1 MEAKQLREQFL
12 RFFAERGHAKVPS
25 GNLVPHDPSLLFTV
39 AGMVPFKSYFVGEE
53 PAPWPRAVSV
63 QKCVRAGGKHN
74 DLDEVGRTNRH
85 LTFFEM
91 LGNFSFGDY
100 FKQDAIIWSWEF
112 STEILGF
119 DPDRIWITVHA
130 SDDEAAE
137 IWQDAAG
144 VAPGRIQRLDE
155 DNYWRMGEFGPC
167 GPCSELFFDTVP
179 ADKRG
184 DNPGPAQA
192 SSLHT
197 YGEDRYV
204 EFWNLVF
211 MQSEQRQDGLHPLPK
226 PSIDTGAG
234 LERLLVI
241 LRKVASVFEIDEMA
255 RLVERAAEIAGT
267 PYGKDPRSD
276 LSLRIMAEHA
286 RAMTF
291 LISDG
296 VFPSNEDRGYVLR
309 RIMRR
314 AVRHAHLLGVER
326 VACPEMVDEV
336 VAMMASEYPD
346 LAANH
351 RFVHEVVEREEERFR
366 ATLSRGMAI
375 LTEELGQMKAGDALP
390 GASAFQLHDT
400 YGFPLELIEEAVAEQ
415 EMSVD
420 AAGFNEEMAQQK
432 ERARKDR
439 LDKLPDSEDLSAET
453 AILKE
458 HGETL
463 FVGRED
469 AAVAKPAEA
478 KVLLVT
484 PQGVILDRTPFYA
497 EAGGQVGDTG
507 FLELLPPNEDVP
519 GDGTSEA
526 QSVDKGDE
534 EESSSET
541 ENIRITDT
549 TYVVPGIRL
558 HHTAEPASLSPGDA
572 VLAQIDTDRRSSI
585 RRHHTGTHLLHS
597 ALREVLGEH
606 VTPQGS
612 WVGPDRLRFDFSHF
626 QALSLEEIQAIE
638 DRVNEFVLANEMC
651 RHFETSYTEAKSLG
665 ALSFFGD
672 KYGDEVLVLEAGS
685 HSLELCGGTH
695 VKATG
700 DIGLMKLVSESSIG
714 SNIRRVEAVCGTGV
728 MDRLRQAE
736 AKLQSTASILGVPPE
751 DMEETARKQKDELKG
766 LRQELGDRRH
776 RDAMDKAGDLA
787 EKAEGG
793 VLATVVADI
802 DKKDLGTLAKSL
814 QAKADLKAVI
824 LGVSPPS
831 GGASL
836 AAAVAAGEGLH
847 ASDMLRDA
855 FKLIQGGGAES
866 EDFAMGGGKNA
877 EKLPEAIEAARRS
890 AEAQLGS

>member
-1 MEAKQLREQFL
+1 M
-12 RFFAERGHAKVPS
+12 RFFAERDHTKVPS

-39 AGMVPFKSYFVGEE
+39 AGMVPFKSYFIGEE
-53 PAPWPRAVSV
+53 PAPWSRAVSV

-100 FKQDAIIWSWEF
+100 FKHEAIVWSWEF

-119 DPDRIWITVHA
+119 DPDDIWITVHT

-137 IWQDAAG
+137 IWRDAAG
-144 VAPGRIQRLDE
+144 VAPERIQRLDE

-167 GPCSELFFDTVP
+167 GPCSELFFDTLP
-179 ADKRG
+179 ADQRN
-184 DNPGPAQA
+184 DNPGPAKA
-192 SSLHT
+192 ASLHT
-197 YGEDRYV
+197 FGEDRYV

-211 MQSEQRQDGLHPLPK
+211 MQYEQRPDGLHPLPK

-241 LRKVASVFEIDEMA
+241 LQKVTSVFEIDEMA
-255 RLVERAAEIAGT
+255 RLIDKASEIAKT
-267 PYGKDPRSD
+267 SYGKDPQKD
-276 LSLRIMAEHA
+276 LSLRILAEHA

-314 AVRHAHLLGVER
+314 AIRHAHLLGVER

-336 VAMMASEYPD
+336 VAMMHTEYPD
-346 LAANH
+346 LADNH
-351 RFVHEVVEREEERFR
+351 RFVREVVEREEERFR
-366 ATLSRGMAI
+366 STLSRGMSI
-375 LTEELGQMKAGDALP
+375 LTEELSQLKAGETLA
-390 GASAFQLHDT
+390 GATAFQMHDT
-400 YGFPLELIEEAVAEQ
+400 YGFPLELVQEAVGEHDI
-415 EMSVD
+415 SVD
-420 AAGFNEEMAQQK
+420 VAGFNEEMAQQK

-439 LDKLPDSEDLSAET
+439 LEKIPDSEDLSAEIT
-453 AILKE
+453 VLE
-458 HGETL
+458 QHGETI
-463 FVGRED
+463 FTGRED
-469 AAVAKPAEA
+469 ADLIEPTRAE
-478 KVLLVT
+478 VLLVT

-507 FLELLPPNEDVP
+507 VLLVVP
-519 GDGTSEA
+519 EGQEEPDTSRSIA
-526 QSVDKGDE
+526 V
-534 EESSSET
+534 
-541 ENIRITDT
+541 TDT
-549 TYVVPGIRL
+549 TYVVGGIRL
-558 HHTAEPASLSPGDA
+558 HHTAEPAALAPGDT
-572 VLAQIDTDRRSSI
+572 VLAQIDADRRSSI

-626 QALSLEEIQAIE
+626 QALTLEEIQGIE
-638 DRVNEFVLANEMC
+638 DRVNEFVLANEPC
-651 RHFETSYTEAKSLG
+651 RHFETSYTEAKALG

-672 KYGDEVLVLEAGS
+672 KYGDDVLVLEAGS

-700 DIGLMKLVSESSIG
+700 DIGLMKLISENSIG

-736 AKLQSTASILGVPPE
+736 AKLQSTAGILGVPAE
-751 DMEETARKQKDELKG
+751 DMEETAQKQKDELKD
-766 LRQELGDRRH
+766 LRQQLGEYRH
-776 RDAMDKAGDLA
+776 QSAMDKAGDLA
-787 EKAEGG
+787 KQAKDG
-793 VLATVVADI
+793 VLAAVVTDI
-802 DKKDLGTLAKSL
+802 DKKDLGTLAKSIMDR
-814 QAKADLKAVI
+814 AEADIKAVI
-824 LGVSPPS
+824 LGVSQPK

-836 AAAVAAGEGLH
+836 AATVAPGKGLH
-847 ASDMLRDA
+847 ASKLLKDA
-855 FKLIQGGGAES
+855 FKLIQGGGAQS
-866 EDFAMGGGKNA
+866 EDFAVGGGKNA
-877 EKLPEAIEAARRS
+877 EKLPEAIEAARKA
-890 AEAQLGS
+890 AEDQVAE

>member
-1 MEAKQLREQFL
+1 M
-12 RFFAERGHAKVPS
+12 RFFAERDHTKVPS

-39 AGMVPFKSYFVGEE
+39 AGMVPFKSYFIGEE
-53 PAPWPRAVSV
+53 PAPWSRAVSV

-100 FKQDAIIWSWEF
+100 FKHDAIVWSWEF

-119 DPDRIWITVHA
+119 DPDDIWITVHT

-137 IWQDAAG
+137 IWRDAAG
-144 VAPGRIQRLDE
+144 VAPERIQRLDE
-155 DNYWRMGEFGPC
+155 DNYWRMGDFGPC
-167 GPCSELFFDTVP
+167 GPCSELFFDTLP
-179 ADKRG
+179 ADQRN
-184 DNPGPAQA
+184 DNPGPAKA
-192 SSLHT
+192 ASLHT
-197 YGEDRYV
+197 FGEDRYV

-211 MQSEQRQDGLHPLPK
+211 MQYEQRPDGLHPLPK

-241 LRKVASVFEIDEMA
+241 LQKVTSVFEIDEMA
-255 RLVERAAEIAGT
+255 RLIDKASEIAKVS
-267 PYGKDPRSD
+267 YGKDPQKD
-276 LSLRIMAEHA
+276 LSLRILAEHA

-314 AVRHAHLLGVER
+314 AIRHAHLLGVER

-336 VAMMASEYPD
+336 VAMMHTEYPD
-346 LAANH
+346 LADNH
-351 RFVHEVVEREEERFR
+351 RFVREVVEREEERFR
-366 ATLSRGMAI
+366 STLSRGMAI
-375 LTEELGQMKAGDALP
+375 LTEELNQLKAGDTLA
-390 GASAFQLHDT
+390 GATAFQMHDT
-400 YGFPLELIEEAVAEQ
+400 YGFPLELVQEAVGEHDI
-415 EMSVD
+415 SVD
-420 AAGFNEEMAQQK
+420 VAGFNEEMAQQK
-432 ERARKDR
+432 ERARQDR
-439 LDKLPDSEDLSAET
+439 FEKIPDSEDLSAEI
-453 AILKE
+453 AVLE
-458 HGETL
+458 QHGETI
-463 FVGRED
+463 FTGRE
-469 AAVAKPAEA
+469 AADLVEPTRAE
-478 KVLLVT
+478 VLLVT

-507 FLELLPPNEDVP
+507 VLLVVP
-519 GDGTSEA
+519 EG
-526 QSVDKGDE
+526 QE
-534 EESSSET
+534 EPDSSRS
-541 ENIRITDT
+541 IAVTDT
-549 TYVVPGIRL
+549 TYVVGGIRL
-558 HHTAEPASLSPGDA
+558 HHTAEPVALAPGDT

-597 ALREVLGEH
+597 ALREVLGDH

-626 QALSLEEIQAIE
+626 QALTTEEIQSIE
-638 DRVNEFVLANEMC
+638 DRVNEFVLANEPC
-651 RHFETSYTEAKSLG
+651 RHFETSYTEAKALG

-700 DIGLMKLVSESSIG
+700 DIGLMKLISESSIG

-736 AKLQSTASILGVPPE
+736 AKLQSTAGILGVPPE
-751 DMEETARKQKDELKG
+751 DMEETARKQKDELKV
-766 LRQELGDRRH
+766 LRQELGEHRH
-776 RDAMDKAGDLA
+776 QAAMEKAGDLA
-787 EKAEGG
+787 KQAEGG
-793 VLATVVADI
+793 VLATVVTDI

-814 QAKADLKAVI
+814 LASADLKAVI
-824 LGVSPPS
+824 LGMSPPN
-831 GGASL
+831 GGVSL

-847 ASDMLRDA
+847 ASNMLKDA

-890 AEAQLGS
+890 AEAQLAG

>member
-1 MEAKQLREQFL
+1 M
-12 RFFAERGHAKVPS
+12 RFFAEREHAEVPS
-25 GNLVPHDPSLLFTV
+25 GNLVPSDPSLLFTV
-39 AGMVPFKSYFVGEE
+39 AGMVPFKSYFIGEE
-53 PAPWPRAVSV
+53 QAPWSRAVSI

-100 FKQDAIIWSWEF
+100 FKHDAIVWSWEF

-119 DPDRIWITVHA
+119 DPDDIWITVHT

-137 IWQDAAG
+137 IWRDAAG
-144 VAPGRIQRLDE
+144 VAPERIQRLDE

-179 ADKRG
+179 G
-184 DNPGPAQA
+184 DQRNGNPGPAKA

-197 YGEDRYV
+197 FGEDRYV

-211 MQSEQRQDGLHPLPK
+211 MQSEQRPDGLHSLPK

-241 LRKVASVFEIDEMA
+241 LQKVTSVFEIDEMA
-255 RLVERAAEIAGT
+255 RLIDKASEIAKT
-267 PYGKDPRSD
+267 SYGKDPQKD
-276 LSLRIMAEHA
+276 LSLRILAEHA

-314 AVRHAHLLGVER
+314 AIRHAHMLGVQR

-336 VAMMASEYPD
+336 VAMMNSEYPD
-346 LAANH
+346 LADNH
-351 RFVHEVVEREEERFR
+351 RFVREVVEREEEGFR
-366 ATLSRGMAI
+366 STLSRGMSI
-375 LTEELGQMKAGDALP
+375 LTEELNQMKAGDILA
-390 GASAFQLHDT
+390 GSTAFQLHDT
-400 YGFPLELIEEAVAEQ
+400 YGFPLELIEEAVGEHDMA
-415 EMSVD
+415 VD
-420 AAGFNEEMAQQK
+420 VTGFNEEMAQQK
-432 ERARKDR
+432 ERARQDR
-439 LDKLPDSEDLSAET
+439 LAKLPDSEDLTAEI
-453 AILKE
+453 AVLEE
-458 HGETL
+458 HGETI

-469 AAVAKPAEA
+469 AATTKPTQA

-484 PQGVILDRTPFYA
+484 AQGVLLDRTPFYA

-507 FLELLPPNEDVP
+507 VLLVVP
-519 GDGTSEA
+519 EGQEKSD
-526 QSVDKGDE
+526 
-534 EESSSET
+534 SSK
-541 ENIRITDT
+541 NVRITDT
-549 TYVVPGIRL
+549 TYVLPGIHL
-558 HHTAEPASLSPGDA
+558 HHTAEPAPLSPGDT

-597 ALREVLGEH
+597 ALREVLGDH

-626 QALSLEEIQAIE
+626 QALSPEEIQAIE
-638 DRVNEFVLANEMC
+638 DRVNEFVLVNEQC
-651 RHFETSYTEAKSLG
+651 RHFETSYTEAKALG

-736 AKLQSTASILGVPPE
+736 AKLQSTAGILGVPPE
-751 DMEETARKQKDELKG
+751 DMEETARKQKDELKV
-766 LRQELGDRRH
+766 LRQELGEHRH
-776 RDAMDKAGDLA
+776 QAAMEKTGDLA
-787 EKAEGG
+787 KQAEGG
-793 VLATVVADI
+793 VLATVVTDI

-814 QAKADLKAVI
+814 LASADLKAVI
-824 LGVSPPS
+824 LGMSPPN
-831 GGASL
+831 GGVSL

-847 ASDMLRDA
+847 ASNMLKDA

-877 EKLPEAIEAARRS
+877 EKLPEAIEAARQA
-890 AEAQLGS
+890 AEAQLAV

>member
-1 MEAKQLREQFL
+1 MEAKQLREEFL

-39 AGMVPFKSYFVGEE
+39 AGMVPFKSYFIGEE
-53 PAPWPRAVSV
+53 PAPWSRAVSV

-100 FKQDAIIWSWEF
+100 FKHDAIVWSWEF

-119 DPDRIWITVHA
+119 DPDDIWITVHT

-137 IWQDAAG
+137 IWRDTAG
-144 VAPGRIQRLDE
+144 VAPERIQRLDE

-167 GPCSELFFDTVP
+167 GPCSELFFDTVA
-179 ADKRG
+179 ADQRT
-184 DNPGPAQA
+184 DNPGPAEA

-197 YGEDRYV
+197 FGEDRYV

-211 MQSEQRQDGLHPLPK
+211 MQSEQRPDGLHPLPK

-241 LRKVASVFEIDEMA
+241 LQKATSVFEIDEMA
-255 RLVERAAEIAGT
+255 RLIDKASEIAKT
-267 PYGKDPRSD
+267 SYGKDPQKD
-276 LSLRIMAEHA
+276 LSLRILAEHA

-314 AVRHAHLLGVER
+314 AIRHAHLLGVER

-336 VAMMASEYPD
+336 VAMMNSEYPD
-346 LAANH
+346 LADNH
-351 RFVHEVVEREEERFR
+351 RFVREVVEREEERFR
-366 ATLSRGMAI
+366 STLSRGMAI
-375 LTEELGQMKAGDALP
+375 LTEELDQMKAGDTLTGSA
-390 GASAFQLHDT
+390 AFQLHDT
-400 YGFPLELIEEAVAEQ
+400 YGFPLELIEEAVGEHDIA
-415 EMSVD
+415 VD
-420 AAGFNEEMAQQK
+420 VAGFNEEMAQQK
-432 ERARKDR
+432 ERARQDR
-439 LDKLPDSEDLSAET
+439 LEKLPDSEDLSAEI
-453 AILKE
+453 AVLE
-458 HGETL
+458 QHGETI

-469 AAVAKPAEA
+469 AATDQPTRAE
-478 KVLLVT
+478 VLLVT

-507 FLELLPPNEDVP
+507 ILLLVP
-519 GDGTSEA
+519 EGETLGVSESEGDSE
-526 QSVDKGDE
+526 QKPD
-534 EESSSET
+534 SSRT
-541 ENIRITDT
+541 IRITDT
-549 TYVVPGIRL
+549 TYVLPGIHL
-558 HHTAEPASLSPGDA
+558 HHTAEPAPLAPGDT
-572 VLAQIDTDRRSSI
+572 VLARIDTDRRSSI

-597 ALREVLGEH
+597 ALREILGGH

-626 QALSLEEIQAIE
+626 QALTPDEIQAIE
-638 DRVNEFVLANEMC
+638 DRVNEFVLVNEQC
-651 RHFETSYTEAKSLG
+651 RHFQTSYAEAKGLG

-695 VKATG
+695 VRATG

-736 AKLQSTASILGVPPE
+736 AKLRSTADILGVPPE

-766 LRQELGDRRH
+766 LRQELGDYRH
-776 RDAMDKAGDLA
+776 QAAMEKAGDLA
-787 EKAEGG
+787 EQADGG
-793 VLATVVADI
+793 ILAAIVTDI
-802 DKKDLGTLAKSL
+802 DKKNLGTMAKSML
-814 QAKADLKAVI
+814 SKADLKAVV
-824 LGVSPPS
+824 LGMSPPN
-831 GGASL
+831 GGVSL
-836 AAAVAAGEGLH
+836 AAAVAPGEGLH
-847 ASDMLRDA
+847 ASDLLKEA
-855 FKLIQGGGAES
+855 FKLVQGGGAES
-866 EDFAMGGGKNA
+866 EDFATGGGKNA
-877 EKLPEAIEAARRS
+877 EKLPEAIEAARK
-890 AEAQLGS
+890 AAKDQLAG

>member
-1 MEAKQLREQFL
+1 MEAKQLREEFV
-12 RFFAERGHAKVPS
+12 RFFTEREHAEVPS
-25 GNLVPHDPSLLFTV
+25 GNLVPSDPSLLFTV
-39 AGMVPFKSYFVGEE
+39 AGMVPFKSYFIGEE
-53 PAPWPRAVSV
+53 QAPWSRAVSI

-100 FKQDAIIWSWEF
+100 FKHDAIVWSWEF
-112 STEILGF
+112 STEILGL
-119 DPDRIWITVHA
+119 DPDDIWITVHT

-137 IWQDAAG
+137 IWRDAAG
-144 VAPGRIQRLDE
+144 VAPERIQRLDE

-179 ADKRG
+179 G
-184 DNPGPAQA
+184 DQRNGNPGPAKA

-197 YGEDRYV
+197 FGEDRYV

-211 MQSEQRQDGLHPLPK
+211 MQSEQRPDGLHSLPK

-241 LRKVASVFEIDEMA
+241 LQKVTSVFEIDEMA
-255 RLVERAAEIAGT
+255 RLIDKASEIAKT
-267 PYGKDPRSD
+267 SYGKDPQKD
-276 LSLRIMAEHA
+276 LSLRILAEHA

-314 AVRHAHLLGVER
+314 AIRHAHMLGVQR

-336 VAMMASEYPD
+336 VAMMNSEYPD
-346 LAANH
+346 LADNH
-351 RFVHEVVEREEERFR
+351 RFVREVVEREEEGFR
-366 ATLSRGMAI
+366 STLSRGMSI
-375 LTEELGQMKAGDALP
+375 LTEELNQMKAGDILA
-390 GASAFQLHDT
+390 GSTAFQLHDT
-400 YGFPLELIEEAVAEQ
+400 YGFPLELIEEAVGEHDMA
-415 EMSVD
+415 VD
-420 AAGFNEEMAQQK
+420 VTGFNKEMTQQK
-432 ERARKDR
+432 ERARQDR
-439 LDKLPDSEDLSAET
+439 LAKLPDSEDLSAEI
-453 AILKE
+453 AVLEE
-458 HGETL
+458 HGETI

-469 AAVAKPAEA
+469 ADLIEPTRA

-484 PQGVILDRTPFYA
+484 ARGVILDRTPFYA

-507 FLELLPPNEDVP
+507 VLLVVP
-519 GDGTSEA
+519 EGQEKSD
-526 QSVDKGDE
+526 
-534 EESSSET
+534 SSK
-541 ENIRITDT
+541 NVRITDT
-549 TYVVPGIRL
+549 TYVLPGIHL
-558 HHTAEPASLSPGDA
+558 HHTAEPAPLSPGDT

-597 ALREVLGEH
+597 ALREVLGDH

-626 QALSLEEIQAIE
+626 QALSPEEIQAIE
-638 DRVNEFVLANEMC
+638 DRVNEFVLVNEPC
-651 RHFETSYTEAKSLG
+651 RHFETSYTEAKGLG

-700 DIGLMKLVSESSIG
+700 DIGLMKLTSESSIG

-736 AKLQSTASILGVPPE
+736 AKLQSTAGILGVPAE
-751 DMEETARKQKDELKG
+751 DMEETAQRQKDELKV
-766 LRQELGDRRH
+766 LRQELGEHRH
-776 RDAMDKAGDLA
+776 QAAMEKTGDLA
-787 EKAEGG
+787 KQAEGG
-793 VLATVVADI
+793 VLATVVTDI

-814 QAKADLKAVI
+814 LASADLKAVI
-824 LGVSPPS
+824 LGMSPPN
-831 GGASL
+831 GGVSL
-836 AAAVAAGEGLH
+836 AAAVSAGEGLH
-847 ASDMLRDA
+847 ASNMLKDA

-877 EKLPEAIEAARRS
+877 EKLPEAIEAARQA
-890 AEAQLGS
+890 AEAQLAV

>member
-1 MEAKQLREQFL
+1 M
-12 RFFAERGHAKVPS
+12 RFFAERGHARVPS

-39 AGMVPFKSYFVGEE
+39 AGMVPFKSYFIGEE
-53 PAPWPRAVSV
+53 PAPWSRAVSV

-100 FKQDAIIWSWEF
+100 FKHDAIVWSWEF

-119 DPDRIWITVHA
+119 DPDDIWITVHT

-137 IWQDAAG
+137 IWRDAAG
-144 VAPGRIQRLDE
+144 VAPERIQRLEE

-167 GPCSELFFDTVP
+167 GPCSELFFDTLP
-179 ADKRG
+179 ADQRN
-184 DNPGPAQA
+184 DNPGPAKA
-192 SSLHT
+192 ASLHT
-197 YGEDRYV
+197 FGEDRYV

-211 MQSEQRQDGLHPLPK
+211 MQYEQRPDGLHPLPK

-241 LRKVASVFEIDEMA
+241 LQKVTSVFEIDEMA
-255 RLVERAAEIAGT
+255 RLIDKASEIAKT
-267 PYGKDPRSD
+267 SYGKDPQKD
-276 LSLRIMAEHA
+276 LSLRILAEHA

-314 AVRHAHLLGVER
+314 AIRHAHLLGVER

-336 VAMMASEYPD
+336 VAMMHTEYPD
-346 LAANH
+346 LADNH
-351 RFVHEVVEREEERFR
+351 RFVREVVEREEERFR
-366 ATLSRGMAI
+366 STLSRGMAI
-375 LTEELGQMKAGDALP
+375 LTEELSQLKAGDTLA
-390 GASAFQLHDT
+390 GATAFQMHDT
-400 YGFPLELIEEAVAEQ
+400 FGFPLELVQEAVGEHDI
-415 EMSVD
+415 SVD
-420 AAGFNEEMAQQK
+420 VAGFNEEMAQQK
-432 ERARKDR
+432 ERARQDR
-439 LDKLPDSEDLSAET
+439 LEKIPDSEDLSAEI
-453 AILKE
+453 AVLE
-458 HGETL
+458 QHGETI
-463 FVGRED
+463 FTGRED
-469 AAVAKPAEA
+469 ADLLEPTRAE
-478 KVLLVT
+478 VLLVT

-507 FLELLPPNEDVP
+507 VLLVVP
-519 GDGTSEA
+519 EG
-526 QSVDKGDE
+526 QE
-534 EESSSET
+534 EPDSSRS
-541 ENIRITDT
+541 IAVTDT
-549 TYVVPGIRL
+549 TYVVGGIRL
-558 HHTAEPASLSPGDA
+558 HHTAEPAPLAPGDT
-572 VLAQIDTDRRSSI
+572 VLAQIDADRRSSI

-597 ALREVLGEH
+597 ALREVLGDH

-626 QALSLEEIQAIE
+626 QALTLEEIQAIE
-638 DRVNEFVLANEMC
+638 DRVNEFVLANEPC
-651 RHFETSYTEAKSLG
+651 RHFETSYTEAKALG

-700 DIGLMKLVSESSIG
+700 DIGLMKLISENSIG

-736 AKLQSTASILGVPPE
+736 AKLQSTAGILGVPSE
-751 DMEETARKQKDELKG
+751 DMEEAAQKQKDELKD
-766 LRQELGDRRH
+766 LRQQLGEYRH
-776 RDAMDKAGDLA
+776 QSAMDKAGDLA
-787 EKAEGG
+787 KQAKDG
-793 VLATVVADI
+793 VLAAVVTDI
-802 DKKDLGTLAKSL
+802 DKKDLGTLAKSIMD
-814 QAKADLKAVI
+814 KAEADIKAVI
-824 LGVSPPS
+824 LGVSQPK

-836 AAAVAAGEGLH
+836 AATVAPGKGLH
-847 ASDMLRDA
+847 ASKLLKDA
-855 FKLIQGGGAES
+855 FKLIQGGGAQS
-866 EDFAMGGGKNA
+866 EDFAVGGGKNA
-877 EKLPEAIEAARRS
+877 EKLPEAIEAARKA
-890 AEAQLGS
+890 AENQVAE

>member
-12 RFFAERGHAKVPS
+12 RFFSERGHTKVPS
-25 GNLVPHDPSLLFTV
+25 GNLVPNDPTLLFTV

-100 FKQDAIIWSWEF
+100 FKHEAIVWSWEF

-119 DPDRIWITVHA
+119 DPEDIWITVHT

-137 IWQDAAG
+137 IWRDAAG
-144 VAPGRIQRLDE
+144 VAPDRIQRLDE

-167 GPCSELFFDTVP
+167 GPCSELFFDTAP
-179 ADKRG
+179 RDER
-184 DNPGPAQA
+184 DSNPGPAQA
-192 SSLHT
+192 ESLHT

-211 MQSEQRQDGLHPLPK
+211 MQSQQSPEGLHPLPK

-241 LRKVASVFEIDEMA
+241 LQKVTSVFEIDEMA
-255 RLVERAAEIAGT
+255 RLVEKAAEIAGT
-267 PYGKDPRSD
+267 PYGKDPSKD

-314 AVRHAHLLGVER
+314 AIRHAHLLGIER
-326 VACPEMVDEV
+326 AACPEMLDEV

-351 RFVHEVVEREEERFR
+351 RFIREVVEREEERFR

-375 LTEELGQMKAGDALP
+375 LAEELGQMKSGDALG
-390 GASAFQLHDT
+390 GATAFQLHDT
-400 YGFPLELIEEAVAEQ
+400 YGFPLELIQEAVAEQ
-415 EMSVD
+415 EMAVD
-420 AAGFNEEMAQQK
+420 IAGFDEEMKQQQ

-439 LDKLPDSEDLSAET
+439 LDKLPQNEDLSAET

-458 HGETL
+458 RGETL
-463 FVGRED
+463 FVGRDD
-469 AAVAKPAEA
+469 AAISKPTEA

-507 FLELLPPNEDVP
+507 FLKFLPR
-519 GDGTSEA
+519 DGLPRDTDI
-526 QSVDKGDE
+526 VH
-534 EESSSET
+534 
-541 ENIRITDT
+541 IIDT
-549 TYVVPGIRL
+549 TYVVPGICL
-558 HHTAEPASLSPGDA
+558 HRTAEPALLSPGDT
-572 VLAQIDTDRRSSI
+572 VLAQIDADRRSSI
-585 RRHHTGTHLLHS
+585 RRHHSGTHLLHS

-626 QALSLEEIQAIE
+626 SALTSAEIEAIE
-638 DRVNEFVLANEMC
+638 DRVNEFVLVNEQC
-651 RHFETSYTEAKSLG
+651 RHFETSFTEAKSLG

-672 KYGDEVLVLEAGS
+672 KYGEEVLVLEAGS

-700 DIGLMKLVSESSIG
+700 DIGLMKIVSESSIG

-728 MDRLRQAE
+728 LDRLRLAE

-751 DMEETARKQKDELKG
+751 DMEEATRKQKEELKG
-766 LRQELGDRRH
+766 LRQEMGDYRH
-776 RDAMDKAGDLA
+776 HTAMEKTSDLA
-787 EKAEGG
+787 QQAEGG
-793 VLATVVADI
+793 VLATVVVDI
-802 DKKDLGTLAKSL
+802 DKKDLGSLAKSL
-814 QAKADLKAVI
+814 LSKGDLKAVV
-824 LGVSPPS
+824 LGISPPS
-831 GGASL
+831 GGVSL
-836 AAAVAAGEGLH
+836 AAAVAQGEGLH
-847 ASDMLRDA
+847 ASNMLQDA

-877 EKLPEAIEAARRS
+877 EKLPEAIEAARKS
-890 AEAQLGS
+890 AEAQLAG

>member
-1 MEAKQLREQFL
+1 M
-12 RFFAERGHAKVPS
+12 RFFAERGHARVPS

-53 PAPWPRAVSV
+53 PAPWSRAVSV

-100 FKQDAIIWSWEF
+100 FKHDAIVWSWEF

-119 DPDRIWITVHA
+119 DPDDIWITVHT

-137 IWQDAAG
+137 IWRDAAG
-144 VAPGRIQRLDE
+144 VAPERIQRLDE

-167 GPCSELFFDTVP
+167 GPCSELFFDTLP
-179 ADKRG
+179 ADQRS
-184 DNPGPAQA
+184 DNPGPAKA

-197 YGEDRYV
+197 FGEDRYV

-211 MQSEQRQDGLHPLPK
+211 MQYEQRPDGLHSLPK

-241 LRKVASVFEIDEMA
+241 LQKVTSVFEIDEMA
-255 RLVERAAEIAGT
+255 RLIDKASEIAKT
-267 PYGKDPRSD
+267 SYGKDPQKD
-276 LSLRIMAEHA
+276 LSLRILAEHA

-314 AVRHAHLLGVER
+314 AIRHAHLLGVER

-336 VAMMASEYPD
+336 VAMMHTEYSD
-346 LAANH
+346 LADNH
-351 RFVHEVVEREEERFR
+351 RFVREVVEREEERFR
-366 ATLSRGMAI
+366 STLSRGMAI
-375 LTEELGQMKAGDALP
+375 LTEELNQLKAGDTLA
-390 GASAFQLHDT
+390 GATAFQMHDT
-400 YGFPLELIEEAVAEQ
+400 YGFPLELVQEAVGEHDI
-415 EMSVD
+415 SVD
-420 AAGFNEEMAQQK
+420 VAGFNEEMAQQK
-432 ERARKDR
+432 ERARQDR
-439 LDKLPDSEDLSAET
+439 LEKIPDSEDLSAEI
-453 AILKE
+453 AVLE
-458 HGETL
+458 QHGETI
-463 FVGRED
+463 FTGRED
-469 AAVAKPAEA
+469 ADLIEPTRVE
-478 KVLLVT
+478 VLLVT

-507 FLELLPPNEDVP
+507 VLLVVP
-519 GDGTSEA
+519 EG
-526 QSVDKGDE
+526 QE
-534 EESSSET
+534 EPDSSRS
-541 ENIRITDT
+541 IAVIDT
-549 TYVVPGIRL
+549 TYVVGGIRL
-558 HHTAEPASLSPGDA
+558 HHTAEPAALAPGDT
-572 VLAQIDTDRRSSI
+572 VLAQIDADRRSSI

-626 QALSLEEIQAIE
+626 QALTLKEIQSIE
-638 DRVNEFVLANEMC
+638 DRVNEFVLANEPC
-651 RHFETSYTEAKSLG
+651 RHFETSYTEAKALG

-700 DIGLMKLVSESSIG
+700 DIGLMKLISENSIG

-736 AKLQSTASILGVPPE
+736 AKLQSTASILGVPSE
-751 DMEETARKQKDELKG
+751 DMEETAQKQKDELKD
-766 LRQELGDRRH
+766 LRQQMGEYRH
-776 RDAMDKAGDLA
+776 QSAMDKAGDLA
-787 EKAEGG
+787 KQAKDG
-793 VLATVVADI
+793 VLAAVVTDI
-802 DKKDLGTLAKSL
+802 DKKDLGTLAKSIMD
-814 QAKADLKAVI
+814 KAEADIKAVI
-824 LGVSPPS
+824 LGVSQPK

-836 AAAVAAGEGLH
+836 AATVAPGKGLH
-847 ASDMLRDA
+847 ASKLLKEA
-855 FKLIQGGGAES
+855 FKLIQGGGAQS
-866 EDFAMGGGKNA
+866 EDFAVGGGKNA
-877 EKLPEAIEAARRS
+877 EKLPEAIEAARKA
-890 AEAQLGS
+890 AEDQVAE

>member
-12 RFFAERGHAKVPS
+12 RFFAERGHTKVPS

-74 DLDEVGRTNRH
+74 DLDGVGRTNRH

-100 FKQDAIIWSWEF
+100 FKHDAIVWSWEF

-119 DPDRIWITVHA
+119 DPDNIWITVHIN
-130 SDDEAAE
+130 DDEAAE
-137 IWQDAAG
+137 IWRDAAG
-144 VAPGRIQRLDE
+144 VAPDRIQRLDD

-167 GPCSELFFDTVP
+167 GPCSELFFDTLP
-179 ADKRG
+179 ADKRT
-184 DNPGPAQA
+184 DNPGPAEA

-197 YGEDRYV
+197 FGEDRYV

-211 MQSEQRQDGLHPLPK
+211 MQSEQRPDGLHPLPK

-241 LRKVASVFEIDEMA
+241 LQKVTSVFEIDEMA
-255 RLVERAAEIAGT
+255 RLVDKASEITAI
-267 PYGKDPRSD
+267 PYGKDPQKD
-276 LSLRIMAEHA
+276 ISLRIMAEHA

-291 LISDG
+291 LITDG

-314 AVRHAHLLGVER
+314 AIRHAHLLGVER

-336 VAMMASEYPD
+336 VAMMNSEYPD
-346 LAANH
+346 LGNNH
-351 RFVHEVVEREEERFR
+351 HFVREVVEREEERFR

-375 LTEELGQMKAGDALP
+375 LTDELGQMRAGDTLS
-390 GASAFQLHDT
+390 GATAFQLHDT
-400 YGFPLELIEEAVAEQ
+400 YGFPLELIEEAVMEQ
-415 EMSVD
+415 EMAVD
-420 AAGFNEEMAQQK
+420 VEGFNDEMSKQR

-439 LDKLPDSEDLSAET
+439 QDKLPQSEDLSAEI
-453 AILKE
+453 AILEE

-469 AAVAKPAEA
+469 SAVSKPTEA

-507 FLELLPPNEDVP
+507 VLWLLSSD
-519 GDGTSEA
+519 
-526 QSVDKGDE
+526 
-534 EESSSET
+534 ESSGDAASGEAASDNKASKDT
-541 ENIRITDT
+541 AIRITDT

-558 HHTAEPASLSPGDA
+558 HHTAEAAQLSPGDS

-585 RRHHTGTHLLHS
+585 RRHHTGTHLLHW
-597 ALREVLGEH
+597 ALREALGDH
-606 VTPQGS
+606 VTQQGS
-612 WVGPDRLRFDFSHF
+612 WVGHDRLRFDFTHF
-626 QALSLEEIQAIE
+626 QAVTDEEIQTIE
-638 DRVNEFVLANEMC
+638 DLVNTDVLANEQV
-651 RHFETSYTEAKSLG
+651 RHFETTFNEAKSLG

-700 DIGLMKLVSESSIG
+700 DIGLLKVISESSIG
-714 SNIRRVEAVCGTGV
+714 ANIRRIEAICGTGV

-736 AKLQSTASILGVPPE
+736 NKLAQAAGILGVPQE
-751 DMEETARKQKDELKG
+751 DLEDSARKHREEIKSLRDELSDTR
-766 LRQELGDRRH
+766 RQAAVGQ
-776 RDAMDKAGDLA
+776 AGDLA
-787 EKAEGG
+787 KQAEGG
-793 VLATVVADI
+793 VLAAEVADI
-802 DKKDLGTLAKSL
+802 DKNDLRALAVEVCQKE
-814 QAKADLKAVI
+814 DLSAVI
-824 LGVSPPS
+824 LGT
-831 GGASL
+831 
-836 AAAVAAGEGLH
+836 AAAKGGVSLVASVAPDKGLH
-847 ASDMLRDA
+847 ASEMLKDA
-855 FKLIQGGGAES
+855 LKLVQGGGAENP
-866 EDFAMGGGKNA
+866 DLAMGGGKNA
-877 EKLPEAIEAARRS
+877 DKL
-890 AEAQLGS
+890 AEALELARQTAKEQLAG

>member
-1 MEAKQLREQFL
+1 MEGKQLREEFV
-12 RFFAERGHAKVPS
+12 RFFAEREHAEVPS
-25 GNLVPHDPSLLFTV
+25 GNLVPSDPSLLFTV
-39 AGMVPFKSYFVGEE
+39 AGMVPFKSYFIGEE
-53 PAPWPRAVSV
+53 QAPWSRAVSI

-100 FKQDAIIWSWEF
+100 FKHDAIVWSWEF

-119 DPDRIWITVHA
+119 DPDDIWITVHT

-137 IWQDAAG
+137 IWRDAAG
-144 VAPGRIQRLDE
+144 VAPERIQRLDE

-179 ADKRG
+179 GDQRS
-184 DNPGPAQA
+184 DNPGPAKA

-197 YGEDRYV
+197 FGEDRYV

-211 MQSEQRQDGLHPLPK
+211 MQSEQRPDGLHSLPK

-241 LRKVASVFEIDEMA
+241 LQKVTSVFEIDEMA
-255 RLVERAAEIAGT
+255 RLIDKASEIAGT
-267 PYGKDPRSD
+267 PYGKDPQTD
-276 LSLRIMAEHA
+276 LSLRILAEHA

-314 AVRHAHLLGVER
+314 AIRHAHMLGVQR

-336 VAMMASEYPD
+336 VAMMNSEYPD
-346 LAANH
+346 LADNH
-351 RFVHEVVEREEERFR
+351 RFVREVVEREEEGFR
-366 ATLSRGMAI
+366 STLSRGMSI
-375 LTEELGQMKAGDALP
+375 LTEELNQMKAGDILA
-390 GASAFQLHDT
+390 GSTAFQLHDT
-400 YGFPLELIEEAVAEQ
+400 YGFPLELIEEAVGEHDMA
-415 EMSVD
+415 VD
-420 AAGFNEEMAQQK
+420 VAGFNEEMAQQK
-432 ERARKDR
+432 ERARQDR
-439 LDKLPDSEDLSAET
+439 LAKLPDSEDLTAEI
-453 AILKE
+453 AVLEE
-458 HGETL
+458 HGETI
-463 FVGRED
+463 FAGRED
-469 AAVAKPAEA
+469 ADLIEPTRA

-484 PQGVILDRTPFYA
+484 AQGVILDRTPFYA

-507 FLELLPPNEDVP
+507 VLLVVP
-519 GDGTSEA
+519 DGQEKSDSGTN
-526 QSVDKGDE
+526 V
-534 EESSSET
+534 
-541 ENIRITDT
+541 RITDT
-549 TYVVPGIRL
+549 TYVLPGIHL
-558 HHTAEPASLSPGDA
+558 HHTAEPAPLSPGDT

-597 ALREVLGEH
+597 ALREILGDH

-626 QALSLEEIQAIE
+626 QALSPEEIQAIE
-638 DRVNEFVLANEMC
+638 DKVNEFVLVNEQC
-651 RHFETSYTEAKSLG
+651 RHFETSYTEAKALG

-700 DIGLMKLVSESSIG
+700 DIGLMKLISESSIG

-751 DMEETARKQKDELKG
+751 DMEETARKQKDELKV
-766 LRQELGDRRH
+766 LRQELGEHRH
-776 RDAMDKAGDLA
+776 QAAMEKTGDLA
-787 EKAEGG
+787 KQAEDGI
-793 VLATVVADI
+793 LATVVTDI

-814 QAKADLKAVI
+814 LASADLKAVI
-824 LGVSPPS
+824 LGMSPPS
-831 GGASL
+831 GGVSL
-836 AAAVAAGEGLH
+836 AAAVSAGEGLH
-847 ASDMLRDA
+847 ASNMLKDA

-890 AEAQLGS
+890 AEAQLAG

>member
-1 MEAKQLREQFL
+1 M
-12 RFFAERGHAKVPS
+12 RFFAERDHARVPS
-25 GNLVPHDPSLLFTV
+25 GNLVPRDPSLLFTV
-39 AGMVPFKSYFVGEE
+39 AGMVPFKSYFIGEE
-53 PAPWPRAVSV
+53 PAPWSRAVSV

-100 FKQDAIIWSWEF
+100 FKHDAIVWSWEF

-119 DPDRIWITVHA
+119 DPDDIWITVHT

-137 IWQDAAG
+137 IWRDAAG
-144 VAPGRIQRLDE
+144 VAPERIQRLDE

-167 GPCSELFFDTVP
+167 GPCSELFFDTLP
-179 ADKRG
+179 ADQRN
-184 DNPGPAQA
+184 DNPGPAKA
-192 SSLHT
+192 ASLHT
-197 YGEDRYV
+197 FGEDRYV

-211 MQSEQRQDGLHPLPK
+211 MQYEQRPDGLHSLPK

-241 LRKVASVFEIDEMA
+241 LQKVTSVFEIDEMA
-255 RLVERAAEIAGT
+255 RLIDKASEIAKVS
-267 PYGKDPRSD
+267 YGKDPQKD
-276 LSLRIMAEHA
+276 LSLRILAEHA

-314 AVRHAHLLGVER
+314 AIRHAHLLGVER

-336 VAMMASEYPD
+336 VAMMHTEYPD
-346 LAANH
+346 LADNH
-351 RFVHEVVEREEERFR
+351 RFVREVVEREEERFR
-366 ATLSRGMAI
+366 STLSRGMAI
-375 LTEELGQMKAGDALP
+375 LTEELNQLKAGDTLA
-390 GASAFQLHDT
+390 GATAFQMHDT
-400 YGFPLELIEEAVAEQ
+400 YGFPLELVQEAVGEHDI
-415 EMSVD
+415 SVD
-420 AAGFNEEMAQQK
+420 VAGFNEEMAQQK
-432 ERARKDR
+432 ERARQDR
-439 LDKLPDSEDLSAET
+439 LEKIPDSEDLSAEI
-453 AILKE
+453 AVLE
-458 HGETL
+458 QHGETI

-469 AAVAKPAEA
+469 ADLTEPTRAE
-478 KVLLVT
+478 VLLVP

-507 FLELLPPNEDVP
+507 VLLVVP
-519 GDGTSEA
+519 EG
-526 QSVDKGDE
+526 QE
-534 EESSSET
+534 EPDSSRS
-541 ENIRITDT
+541 IAVTDT
-549 TYVVPGIRL
+549 TYVVGGIRL
-558 HHTAEPASLSPGDA
+558 HHTAEPAALAPGDT
-572 VLAQIDTDRRSSI
+572 VLAQIDTERRSSI

-597 ALREVLGEH
+597 ALREVLGDH

-626 QALSLEEIQAIE
+626 QALTLEEIQAIE
-638 DRVNEFVLANEMC
+638 DRVNEFVLANEPC
-651 RHFETSYTEAKSLG
+651 RHFETSYTEAKALG

-700 DIGLMKLVSESSIG
+700 DIGLMKLISENSIG

-736 AKLQSTASILGVPPE
+736 AKLQSTAGILGVPAE
-751 DMEETARKQKDELKG
+751 DMEETAQKQKDELKD
-766 LRQELGDRRH
+766 LRQQLGEYRH
-776 RDAMDKAGDLA
+776 QSAMDKAGDLA
-787 EKAEGG
+787 KQAKDG
-793 VLATVVADI
+793 VLAAVVTDI
-802 DKKDLGTLAKSL
+802 DKKDLGTLAKSIMD
-814 QAKADLKAVI
+814 KAEADIKAVI
-824 LGVSPPS
+824 LGVSQPK

-836 AAAVAAGEGLH
+836 AATVAPGKGLH
-847 ASDMLRDA
+847 ASKLLKDA
-855 FKLIQGGGAES
+855 FKLIQGGGAQS
-866 EDFAMGGGKNA
+866 EDFAVGGGKNA
-877 EKLPEAIEAARRS
+877 EKLPEAIEAARKA
-890 AEAQLGS
+890 AEDQVAE

>member
-1 MEAKQLREQFL
+1 M
-12 RFFAERGHAKVPS
+12 RFFAEREHTRVPS

-39 AGMVPFKSYFVGEE
+39 AGMVPFKSYFIGEE
-53 PAPWPRAVSV
+53 PAPWSRAVSV

-100 FKQDAIIWSWEF
+100 FKHEAIVWSWEF

-119 DPDRIWITVHA
+119 DPDDIWITVHT

-137 IWQDAAG
+137 IWRDAAG
-144 VAPGRIQRLDE
+144 VAPDRIQRLDD

-167 GPCSELFFDTVP
+167 GPCSELFFDTLP
-179 ADKRG
+179 ADKRDG
-184 DNPGPAQA
+184 NPGPAKA

-211 MQSEQRQDGLHPLPK
+211 MQSEQRPDGLHPLPK

-241 LRKVASVFEIDEMA
+241 LQKVTSVFEIDEMA
-255 RLVERAAEIAGT
+255 RLVEKASEIADA
-267 PYGKDPRSD
+267 PYGKDPQKD

-314 AVRHAHLLGVER
+314 AIRHAHLLGVKR

-336 VAMMASEYPD
+336 VAMMTSEYPD

-351 RFVHEVVEREEERFR
+351 RFVREVVEREEEGFR
-366 ATLSRGMAI
+366 STLSRGMSI
-375 LTEELGQMKAGDALP
+375 LTEELNQMKAGDALH
-390 GASAFQLHDT
+390 GATAFQLHDT

-415 EMSVD
+415 EMTVD

-439 LDKLPDSEDLSAET
+439 MDKLPDSEDLSAEI
-453 AILKE
+453 AVLKE
-458 HGETL
+458 HGETI
-463 FVGRED
+463 FVGRDD

-507 FLELLPPNEDVP
+507 VLRFVP
-519 GDGTSEA
+519 EGEA
-526 QSVDKGDE
+526 
-534 EESSSET
+534 ESDNST
-541 ENIRITDT
+541 NIQITDT
-549 TYVVPGIRL
+549 TYAVPGIRL
-558 HHTAEPASLSPGDA
+558 HHTAETARLSPGDT
-572 VLAQIDTDRRSSI
+572 VLAQIDAERRSSI

-597 ALREVLGEH
+597 ALREVLGDH

-612 WVGPDRLRFDFSHF
+612 WVGADRLRFDFSHF
-626 QALSLEEIQAIE
+626 QALTPGEIQAIE
-638 DRVNEFVLANEMC
+638 DRVNELVLANEQC
-651 RHFETSYTEAKSLG
+651 WHFETSYTEAKALG

-700 DIGLMKLVSESSIG
+700 DIGLMKLISENSIG

-736 AKLQSTASILGVPPE
+736 AKLQSTAGILGVPAE
-751 DMEETARKQKDELKG
+751 DMEETAQKQKDELKD
-766 LRQELGDRRH
+766 LRQQLGEYRH
-776 RDAMDKAGDLA
+776 QSAMDKAGDLA
-787 EKAEGG
+787 KQAKDG
-793 VLATVVADI
+793 VLAAVVTDI
-802 DKKDLGTLAKSL
+802 DKKDLGTLAKSIMDR
-814 QAKADLKAVI
+814 AEADIKAVI
-824 LGVSPPS
+824 LGVSQPK

-836 AAAVAAGEGLH
+836 AATVAPGKGLH
-847 ASDMLRDA
+847 ASKLLKDA
-855 FKLIQGGGAES
+855 FKLIQGGGAQS
-866 EDFAMGGGKNA
+866 EDFAVGGGKNA
-877 EKLPEAIEAARRS
+877 EKLPEAIEAARKA
-890 AEAQLGS
+890 AEDQVAE

>member
-1 MEAKQLREQFL
+1 MEAKQLREEFV
-12 RFFAERGHAKVPS
+12 RFFAEREHAEVPS
-25 GNLVPHDPSLLFTV
+25 GNLVPSDPSLLFTV
-39 AGMVPFKSYFVGEE
+39 AGMVPFKSYFIGEE
-53 PAPWPRAVSV
+53 QAPWSRAVSI

-100 FKQDAIIWSWEF
+100 FKHDAIVWSWEF
-112 STEILGF
+112 STEILGL
-119 DPDRIWITVHA
+119 DPDDIWITVHT

-137 IWQDAAG
+137 IWRDAAG
-144 VAPGRIQRLDE
+144 VAPERIQRLDE

-179 ADKRG
+179 G
-184 DNPGPAQA
+184 DQRNSNPGPAKA

-197 YGEDRYV
+197 FGEDRYV

-211 MQSEQRQDGLHPLPK
+211 MQSEQRPDGLRSLPK

-241 LRKVASVFEIDEMA
+241 LQKVTSVFEIDEMA
-255 RLVERAAEIAGT
+255 RLIDKASEIAKT
-267 PYGKDPRSD
+267 SYGKDPQKD
-276 LSLRIMAEHA
+276 LSLRILAEHA

-314 AVRHAHLLGVER
+314 AIRHAHMLGVQR

-336 VAMMASEYPD
+336 VAMMNSEYPD
-346 LAANH
+346 LSDNH
-351 RFVHEVVEREEERFR
+351 RFVREVVEREEEGFR
-366 ATLSRGMAI
+366 STLSRGMSI
-375 LTEELGQMKAGDALP
+375 LTEELNQMKAGDILA
-390 GASAFQLHDT
+390 GSTAFQLHDT
-400 YGFPLELIEEAVAEQ
+400 YGFPLELIEEAVGEHDMA
-415 EMSVD
+415 VD
-420 AAGFNEEMAQQK
+420 VAGFNEEMAQQK
-432 ERARKDR
+432 ERARQDR
-439 LDKLPDSEDLSAET
+439 LAKLPDSEDLTAEI
-453 AILKE
+453 AVLEE
-458 HGETL
+458 HGETI

-469 AAVAKPAEA
+469 TDLIEPTRA

-484 PQGVILDRTPFYA
+484 AQGVLLDRTPFYA

-507 FLELLPPNEDVP
+507 VLLVVPDGQGEPN
-519 GDGTSEA
+519 
-526 QSVDKGDE
+526 
-534 EESSSET
+534 SST
-541 ENIRITDT
+541 NIRITDT
-549 TYVVPGIRL
+549 TYVLPGIHL
-558 HHTAEPASLSPGDA
+558 HHTAEPAPLSSGDT

-597 ALREVLGEH
+597 ALREVLGDH

-626 QALSLEEIQAIE
+626 QALTPEEIQAIE
-638 DRVNEFVLANEMC
+638 DKVNEFVLANEPC
-651 RHFETSYTEAKSLG
+651 RHFETSYTEAKGLG

-700 DIGLMKLVSESSIG
+700 DIGLMKLTSESSIG

-751 DMEETARKQKDELKG
+751 DMEETARKQKDELKV
-766 LRQELGDRRH
+766 LRQELGEHRH
-776 RDAMDKAGDLA
+776 QAAMEKTGDLA
-787 EKAEGG
+787 KQAEDGI
-793 VLATVVADI
+793 LATVVTDI

-814 QAKADLKAVI
+814 LASADLKAVI
-824 LGVSPPS
+824 LGMSPPN
-831 GGASL
+831 GGVSL
-836 AAAVAAGEGLH
+836 AAAVSAGEGLH
-847 ASDMLRDA
+847 ASNMLKDA

-877 EKLPEAIEAARRS
+877 EKLPEAIEAARQA
-890 AEAQLGS
+890 AEAQLAG

>member
-1 MEAKQLREQFL
+1 M
-12 RFFAERGHAKVPS
+12 RFFAERGHAKVTS

-100 FKQDAIIWSWEF
+100 FKHDAIVWSWEF

-119 DPDRIWITVHA
+119 DPDRIWITVHT

-137 IWQDAAG
+137 IWRDAAG
-144 VAPGRIQRLDE
+144 VAPDRIQRLDE

-211 MQSEQRQDGLHPLPK
+211 MQSEQRPDGLHPLPK

-241 LRKVASVFEIDEMA
+241 LQKVTSVFEIDEMA
-255 RLVERAAEIAGT
+255 RLVEKAAEIAGI
-267 PYGKDPRSD
+267 PYGKDPKSD

-326 VACPEMVDEV
+326 VACPEMADEV

-375 LTEELGQMKAGDALP
+375 LTEELEQMKAGDALP
-390 GASAFQLHDT
+390 GAAAFQLHDT

-439 LDKLPDSEDLSAET
+439 LDKLPDSEDLSVET

-478 KVLLVT
+478 EVLLVT
-484 PQGVILDRTPFYA
+484 PQGVVLDRTPFYA

-507 FLELLPPNEDVP
+507 FLRLLSSKGDVP
-519 GDGTSEA
+519 GDVPSEA
-526 QSVDKGDE
+526 ETEAESIEKGDKGGSVS
-534 EESSSET
+534 ES
-541 ENIRITDT
+541 IRIIDT

-558 HHTAEPASLSPGDA
+558 HHTSEPARLSPGDT

-626 QALSLEEIQAIE
+626 QALSPEEIQAIE
-638 DRVNEFVLANEMC
+638 DRVNEFVLANEQC
-651 RHFETSYTEAKSLG
+651 RHFETSFAEAKSLG

-700 DIGLMKLVSESSIG
+700 DIGLMKLISESSIG
-714 SNIRRVEAVCGTGV
+714 SNIRRVEAICGTGV

-766 LRQELGDRRH
+766 LRQELGDHRH
-776 RDAMDKAGDLA
+776 RAAMEQASDLA

-793 VLATVVADI
+793 VLAAVVTDI

-814 QAKADLKAVI
+814 LSKGDLKAVI

-831 GGASL
+831 GGVSL
-836 AAAVAAGEGLH
+836 AAAVATGEGLH
-847 ASDMLRDA
+847 ASAMLRDA

-877 EKLPEAIEAARRS
+877 EKLPAAIEAARRS
-890 AEAQLGS
+890 AEAQIAGRVGE